1 VVVVVVV
8 VYAVVCSLSLSLSLS
23 FYHIENNKIILIH
36 FFSNDKLEQKDN
48 D

>member
-1 VVVVVVV
+1 VVVVVVVV
-8 VYAVVCSLSLSLSLS
+8 VYAVVCSLSLS